1 MSKNRANS
9 APLKRKGVNPFHVF
23 AEDNALYDTLP
34 KIKVKK
40 IQYNEKRCILH
51 WIIDT
56 LCKFPIVNKN
66 II

>member
-23 AEDNALYDTLP
+23 AEENQLYETLP

-40 IQYNEKRCILH
+40 IQYNEKRCIIYC
-51 WIIDT
+51 IIDT
-56 LCKFPIVNKN
+56 LCKFPIINDY